1 MIMDPIMGVAVF
13 DSVDRNLLNRDKV
26 SNLAEVAT
34 CMDQYTLVDETLVQ
48 GNLNQ
53 QKDVLDRIR
62 ITWYISIAFVAFEV
76 LVLILVL
83 LAMCCSKC
91 RRNMSSRSYNRNAM
105 EKETRREIYDPSNID
120 TMPFATT
127 QY

>member
-91 RRNMSSRSYNRNAM
+91 RGNMSSRSYNRNAM